1 MHNAARDSSQRSRPA
16 MSNDSL
22 IEVFRAENLP
32 EAHLVKERLEQSGI
46 VARVEGGFLEG
57 ALGGVPVGWAS
68 QPRVLVL
75 DADAPKARKIIEE
88 FEQT

>member
-1 MHNAARDSSQRSRPA
+1 MSS
-16 MSNDSL
+16 DSL

-32 EAHLVKERLEQSGI
+32 EAHLVKGRLEESGI
-46 VARVEGGFLEG
+46 TARVEGGFLEG
-57 ALGGVPVGWAS
+57 ALGGLPVGWAS